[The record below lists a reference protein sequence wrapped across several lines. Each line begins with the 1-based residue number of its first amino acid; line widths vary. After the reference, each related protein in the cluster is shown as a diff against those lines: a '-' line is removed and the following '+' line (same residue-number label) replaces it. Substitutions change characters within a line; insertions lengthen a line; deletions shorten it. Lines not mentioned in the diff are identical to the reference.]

1 MRKLIAQLAACF
13 VLAAMPAQDQD
24 CAEGLKMLNNTLVRV
39 NLSNEEFVI
48 VTDLLFK
55 AKLEAERGNTQK
67 CVYILGDVI
76 RLVFLRQ
83 Q

>member
-1 MRKLIAQLAACF
+1 MRKLIALLVACF
-13 VLAAMPAQDQD
+13 TLAAMPAQAQD
-24 CAEGLKMLNNTLVRV
+24 CAEGLKMLNKTLVRV

-55 AKLEAERGNTQK
+55 AKLEADRGNTQK

-76 RLVFLRQ
+76 RLVFLREQ
-83 Q
+83 

>member
-1 MRKLIAQLAACF
+1 
-13 VLAAMPAQDQD
+13 
-24 CAEGLKMLNNTLVRV
+24 LVRV

-55 AKLEAERGNTQK
+55 AKLEADRGNTQK

-76 RLVFLRQ
+76 RLVFLREK
-83 Q
+83 